1 MTKHFDTQAPFVG
14 VVMERAESLGGAKA
28 LSLSVATPAGFVEV
42 DITRKDT
49 TLSFIW
55 GGILYRRVI
64 DRAYKRAFAVTVAK
78 RFAMET
84 LSNPSAAAE
93 LFCNACG
100 WQGSSLD
107 EILDEVPTYAC
118 PVCSRPIL
126 ETAYQKPSGIT
137 WVDSGPVVPA
147 VNASDCSLCSRS
159 TTEGA

>member
-1 MTKHFDTQAPFVG
+1 MTKYFDMQVPLDG
-14 VVMERAESLGGAKA
+14 VVMVREDSAGGYKTMA
-28 LSLSVATPAGFVEV
+28 LSVATGFGFVEV

-55 GGILYRRVI
+55 GGTLYRRTI
-64 DRAYKRAFAVTVAK
+64 ERAYKRAFAVTLAK
-78 RFAMET
+78 RFSVEIVFET
-84 LSNPSAAAE
+84 AAPE

-100 WQGSSLD
+100 WRGSSAD
-107 EILDEVPTYAC
+107 EIMTEVPTYAC

-126 ETAYQKPSGIT
+126 EAEQQNPSGIT

-147 VNASDCSLCSRS
+147 VNASACPVCSRS